1 MKWRTWRHITKLD
14 PDRRN
19 DEKLVKVVVESG
31 TDAVM
36 VSGTQN
42 VTAEKAKNLIDMLR
56 DYDIPIVL
64 EPSDPS
70 GVVYDVDYIFVP
82 SVVNATKVEWIIG
95 KHAEWM
101 RSHYDHLDRFFEIMD
116 RVVMEAYIVLNPES
130 AVGKVTSA
138 KTDLS
143 PEEAASYAIAAE
155 QLFSFPI
162 IYIEYSG
169 TYGNPELVK
178 EVRNKVSRAMVIY
191 GGGISDREK
200 SLEMSRYAHAIVVGN
215 VIYEKG
221 IDAFLS
227 TII

>member
-1 MKWRTWRHITKLD
+1 MQWRTWRHLTKLD
-14 PDRRN
+14 PDRKN
-19 DEKLVKVVVESG
+19 DERIIRAVVDSG

-42 VTAEKAKNLIDMLR
+42 VTAEKAKKLIEMLS

-64 EPSDPS
+64 EPSDPGS
-70 GVVYDVDYIFVP
+70 VVYDVDYIFVP

-95 KHAEWM
+95 KHAEWL
-101 RSHYDHLDRFFEIMD
+101 RAHYSRMEDFLNMMEK
-116 RVVMEAYIVLNPES
+116 VVLEAYIVLNPES
-130 AVGKVTSA
+130 AVGRVTGA
-138 KTDLS
+138 KTDLT
-143 PEEAASYAIAAE
+143 PEEVASYAVTAE

-169 TYGNPELVK
+169 TFGDPEIVK
-178 EVRNKVSRAMVIY
+178 EVRKKVSRAMVIY
-191 GGGISDREK
+191 GGGIVDRKK

-215 VIYEKG
+215 VIYERG
-221 IDAFLS
+221 IDAYLS